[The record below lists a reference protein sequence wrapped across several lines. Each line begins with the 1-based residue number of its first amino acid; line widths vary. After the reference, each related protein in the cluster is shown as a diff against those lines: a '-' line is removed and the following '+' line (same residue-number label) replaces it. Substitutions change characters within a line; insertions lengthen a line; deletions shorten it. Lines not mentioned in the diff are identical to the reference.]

1 MNAGLRGGK
10 CVSNTPEAARPRER
24 MQMPN
29 EFIVSERV
37 RVSERL
43 RDREKFKMKKT
54 NQFTFCRIS

>member
-1 MNAGLRGGK
+1 M
-10 CVSNTPEAARPRER
+10 SNTPEAARPRER